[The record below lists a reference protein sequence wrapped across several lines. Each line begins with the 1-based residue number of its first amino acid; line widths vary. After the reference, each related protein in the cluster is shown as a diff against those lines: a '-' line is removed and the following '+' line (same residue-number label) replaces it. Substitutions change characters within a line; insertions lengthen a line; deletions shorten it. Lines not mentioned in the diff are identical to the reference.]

1 VLHNSFS
8 QGNGTGLG
16 SPRSLKAN
24 KNLSNGLRSY
34 STKTATTQLSSSSAA
49 FPEGG
54 INKSIKK
61 LLDSWFIT
69 GLTFFYIYKKST
81 QRVDDEGCFRINIIK
96 DSECRTGWL
105 IQASFQIDL
114 HERDLV
120 LLLEIQRY
128 FGGAGNI
135 YKKPKGQLIY
145 KVGSLVQILEKI
157 IPHFDTY
164 SLITKKQADYLLF
177 RAITVDIMQNNK
189 HLRIDG
195 LKEIVAMR
203 ASLNKGLSDN
213 LKAVFSDVLSYP
225 RPEVIN
231 KQIPDPEW
239 MAGFTSGE
247 GCFFVGVKKS
257 STYKA
262 GFQVVLEFSI
272 SQHIRD
278 ELLLKSFEDYF
289 GCGKLYIYK
298 SWVTFKCHKFADLE
312 QKIIPF
318 FRKHE
323 IIGVKSEDFECWC
336 KVADLIHNKKHLTE
350 DGLERIRQIKGGMN
364 KERYTE

>member
-1 VLHNSFS
+1 MGDDHIL
-8 QGNGTGLG
+8 QKPL
-16 SPRSLKAN
+16 SPN
-24 KNLSNGLRSY
+24 YLRAPRPSR
-34 STKTATTQLSSSSAA
+34 
-49 FPEGG
+49 GG
-54 INKSIKK
+54 GRYKKSIKK

-69 GLTFFYIYKKST
+69 GLT
-81 QRVDDEGCFRINIIK
+81 DGEGCFRINIIK

-105 IQASFQIDL
+105 IQPSFQIDL

-157 IPHFDTY
+157 IPRGLPASSRFSGGRSHFDTY

-189 HLRIDG
+189 HLRIEG

-203 ASLNKGLSDN
+203 ASSRAQRGSPARTFGTAQDLNKGLSDN
-213 LKAVFSDVLSYP
+213 LKAVFPDVLSYP
-225 RPEVIN
+225 RPEVLN

-323 IIGVKSEDFECWC
+323 IIGVKSEDFECRC
-336 KVADLIHNKKHLTE
+336 KVADIIHNKEHLTE

-364 KERYTE
+364 KGRYTE